1 MRTNEER
8 SALIHRRIRE
18 LKRQQAKKKER
29 LVDLSCVAGSLILI
43 LLLAMW
49 IPDSLAHSEA
59 NYGTFCNDGQSD
71 REACLFRLLH
81 CDGDPFLPALGV
93 CVTILLYHLHRHFR
107 DRKEEQ
113 DEF

>member
-18 LKRQQAKKKER
+18 LKRQQARKKER

-49 IPDSLAHSEA
+49 IPDSLAHSE
-59 NYGTFCNDGQSD
+59 GTMAHSAMTASLIGGSAFSGYIVILS
-71 REACLFRLLH
+71 
-81 CDGDPFLPALGV
+81 FLLGV

>member
-18 LKRQQAKKKER
+18 LKRQQARKKER

-49 IPDSLAHSEA
+49 IPDSLTHSEGTMAHSA
-59 NYGTFCNDGQSD
+59 MTASLIGGSAFSGYIVMGILSF
-71 REACLFRLLH
+71 LL
-81 CDGDPFLPALGV
+81 
-93 CVTILLYHLHRHFR
+93 CVTILLYRLHRHFR

>member
-18 LKRQQAKKKER
+18 LKRQQARKKER

-49 IPDSLAHSEA
+49 IPDSLAHSE
-59 NYGTFCNDGQSD
+59 GTMAHSAMTASLIGGSAFSGYIVMGILSFPA
-71 REACLFRLLH
+71 RRLR
-81 CDGDPFLPALGV
+81 DDSAVPAAPA
-93 CVTILLYHLHRHFR
+93 FP
-107 DRKEEQ
+107 
-113 DEF
+113 

>member
-49 IPDSLAHSEA
+49 SPDSLAHSE
-59 NYGTFCNDGQSD
+59 GTMAHSAMTASLIGGSAFSGYIVMGILS
-71 REACLFRLLH
+71 
-81 CDGDPFLPALGV
+81 FLLGV

>member
-18 LKRQQAKKKER
+18 LKRQQARKKER

-49 IPDSLAHSEA
+49 IPDSLAYSEGTMAHSAMTAGISAMAEKES
-59 NYGTFCNDGQSD
+59 GSD
-71 REACLFRLLH
+71 SLRSKSSE
-81 CDGDPFLPALGV
+81 
-93 CVTILLYHLHRHFR
+93 
-107 DRKEEQ
+107 RKNR
-113 DEF
+113 

>member
-29 LVDLSCVAGSLILI
+29 LVDLSCVAGSPH
-43 LLLAMW
+43 
-49 IPDSLAHSEA
+49 PDFAAGDVDSGFAGTLRR

-71 REACLFRLLH
+71 RRLCLFRLH
-81 CDGDPFLPALGV
+81 CDGDPFLPARRL
-93 CVTILLYHLHRHFR
+93 R
-107 DRKEEQ
+107 D
-113 DEF
+113 DSAVPAAPAFP

>member
-18 LKRQQAKKKER
+18 LKRQQARKKER
-29 LVDLSCVAGSLILI
+29 LV
-43 LLLAMW
+43 MW
-49 IPDSLAHSEA
+49 IPDSRAHSE
-59 NYGTFCNDGQSD
+59 GTMAHSAMTASLIGGSAFSGYIVMGILS
-71 REACLFRLLH
+71 
-81 CDGDPFLPALGV
+81 FLLGV
-93 CVTILLYHLHRHFR
+93 CVTILLYRLHRHFR

>member
-18 LKRQQAKKKER
+18 LKRQQARKKER

-49 IPDSLAHSEA
+49 IPDSLAHSE
-59 NYGTFCNDGQSD
+59 GTMAHSAMTASLD
-71 REACLFRLLH
+71 RRLCLFRLH
-81 CDGDPFLPALGV
+81 CDGDPFLPARRL
-93 CVTILLYHLHRHFR
+93 R
-107 DRKEEQ
+107 D
-113 DEF
+113 DSAVPAAPAFP

>member
-18 LKRQQAKKKER
+18 LKRQQARKKER

-49 IPDSLAHSEA
+49 IPDSLAHSE
-59 NYGTFCNDGQSD
+59 
-71 REACLFRLLH
+71 
-81 CDGDPFLPALGV
+81 
-93 CVTILLYHLHRHFR
+93 
-107 DRKEEQ
+107 
-113 DEF
+113 

>member
-8 SALIHRRIRE
+8 TALIHQRTRE
-18 LKRQQAKKKER
+18 LKRQQARKKER

-43 LLLAMW
+43 LLAMW
-49 IPDSLAHSEA
+49 IPDSLAHSE
-59 NYGTFCNDGQSD
+59 GTMAHSAMTASLIGGSAFSGYIVMGILS
-71 REACLFRLLH
+71 
-81 CDGDPFLPALGV
+81 FLLGV
-93 CVTILLYHLHRHFR
+93 CVTILLYRLHRHFR